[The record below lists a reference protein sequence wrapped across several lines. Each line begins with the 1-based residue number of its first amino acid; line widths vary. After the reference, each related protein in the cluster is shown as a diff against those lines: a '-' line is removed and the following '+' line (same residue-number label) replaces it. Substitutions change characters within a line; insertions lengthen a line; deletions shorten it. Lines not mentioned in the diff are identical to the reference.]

1 MGNENDNGNG
11 PDLGSPEMQH
21 QHPENPGVRWQITG
35 ETTSEIASTQVPSVL
50 VDHKKSYRN
59 GDVVSWFDSEN
70 GTFSEG
76 VITEIGDDTLTLKED
91 VNFFGSIMNRERLN
105 VDDDGKMVVIP
116 TSQVMVEEVANENI
130 IDVTSRG
137 AAELALILRTNDEQ
151 SHEMYYALREVSRAF
166 VRDFLIPD
174 LMECMFD
181 YEPFRDEIVYSSLL
195 SIQIHEFLF
204 CPQYR
209 LRFDCCIGQSHLYLQ
224 PQWSFALS
232 KANTYGYNPVPQDP
246 EEVDTDH
253 DDEQFDLERKIHSVC
268 YHCDLCRMEIHHFE
282 YALHCQCTI
291 KGEHDFCVSCI
302 HSIFMQHS
310 EMKPFLTDIL
320 KMALND
326 HCIEEIV
333 AFCIGKVN
341 MFFVESDADRTLKED
356 PVLFLEEKMKELDVS

>member
-59 GDVVSWFDSEN
+59 GDVVSLFDSEN

-137 AAELALILRTNDEQ
+137 AAE
-151 SHEMYYALREVSRAF
+151 
-166 VRDFLIPD
+166 
-174 LMECMFD
+174 
-181 YEPFRDEIVYSSLL
+181 
-195 SIQIHEFLF
+195 
-204 CPQYR
+204 
-209 LRFDCCIGQSHLYLQ
+209 
-224 PQWSFALS
+224 
-232 KANTYGYNPVPQDP
+232 
-246 EEVDTDH
+246 
-253 DDEQFDLERKIHSVC
+253 
-268 YHCDLCRMEIHHFE
+268 
-282 YALHCQCTI
+282 
-291 KGEHDFCVSCI
+291 
-302 HSIFMQHS
+302 
-310 EMKPFLTDIL
+310 
-320 KMALND
+320 
-326 HCIEEIV
+326 
-333 AFCIGKVN
+333 
-341 MFFVESDADRTLKED
+341 
-356 PVLFLEEKMKELDVS
+356 